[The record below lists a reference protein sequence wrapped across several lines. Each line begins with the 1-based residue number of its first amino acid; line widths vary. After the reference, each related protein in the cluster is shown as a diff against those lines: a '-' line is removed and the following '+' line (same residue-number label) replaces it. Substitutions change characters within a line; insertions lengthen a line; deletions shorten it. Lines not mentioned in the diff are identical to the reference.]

1 MAKLCRGIRCTA
13 PSPRRKPQNYVP
25 EAQHDHK
32 LVGAEARRGQYLCAP
47 RRCFGSA
54 VVFTLQH
61 SWLSVSVELSVIIPI
76 YNEETT
82 LEELYP
88 RVKAVLE
95 GMNLPGGYEMV
106 FVNDGSRD
114 QSLALILAL
123 AARDNRVRYID
134 LSRNFGHQIA
144 VTAGLDNATGEAVVI
159 IDADLQDPPELIP
172 ELYRKL
178 REGYEVVYA
187 KRRSRQG
194 ESVAKKFTAR
204 MFYRILASITNVSIP
219 VDTGD
224 FRIISRKVVEGL
236 KRMPEQNKFL
246 RGQISWIGYRQ
257 TYVEYDR
264 AERAG
269 GETGY
274 TYRKMIR
281 LALDGI
287 TAFSDVP
294 LKAATLMG
302 FTVSGIAFLVM
313 LYTLY
318 SRFITHD
325 YQPGWA
331 SLMVSILFLGGVQLI
346 AVGIIGEYMARVSAN
361 VRQRPLY
368 FVADT
373 NLPVAAIGPAVS

>member
-1 MAKLCRGIRCTA
+1 
-13 PSPRRKPQNYVP
+13 
-25 EAQHDHK
+25 
-32 LVGAEARRGQYLCAP
+32 
-47 RRCFGSA
+47 
-54 VVFTLQH
+54 
-61 SWLSVSVELSVIIPI
+61 VELSVVIPV
-76 YNEETT
+76 YNEEPNID
-82 LEELYP
+82 ELY
-88 RVKAVLE
+88 RRLLGVLE
-95 GMNLPGGYEMV
+95 PLALPGGFELI
-106 FVNDGSRD
+106 FINDGSRD
-114 QSLALILAL
+114 QSLPLLL
-123 AARDNRVRYID
+123 NLVARDARVRYID

-144 VTAGLDNATGEAVVI
+144 VTAGLDRAAGDAVVI

-172 ELYRKL
+172 QLLDKM

-187 KRRSRQG
+187 RRRSRRG
-194 ESVAKKFTAR
+194 DSAAKKLTAR
-204 MFYRILASITNVSIP
+204 LFYRLLASITHISIP

-224 FRIISRKVVEGL
+224 FRLISRKVVEGL
-236 KRMPEQNKFL
+236 RQMPEQNKFI

-257 TYVEYDR
+257 TFIEYDR

-294 LKAATLMG
+294 LKAATISG
-302 FTVSGIAFLVM
+302 FLVSGIAFLVG

-318 SRFITHD
+318 SRFITRD

-346 AVGIIGEYMARVSAN
+346 SVGIIGEYIARLSAN

-368 FVADT
+368 LISDT
-373 NLPVAAIGPAVS
+373 NMPPDVPPGT

>member
-1 MAKLCRGIRCTA
+1 M
-13 PSPRRKPQNYVP
+13 
-25 EAQHDHK
+25 D
-32 LVGAEARRGQYLCAP
+32 
-47 RRCFGSA
+47 
-54 VVFTLQH
+54 
-61 SWLSVSVELSVIIPI
+61 LSVVIPI
-76 YNEETT
+76 YNEAANIGALHER
-82 LEELYP
+82 LS
-88 RVKAVLE
+88 RVLA
-95 GMNLPGGYEMV
+95 GLPGRHELI

-114 QSLALILAL
+114 DSLALLLAL
-123 AARDNRVRYID
+123 AARDERVRYID

-144 VTAGLDNATGEAVVI
+144 VTAGLDAAAGAAVVI

-172 ELYRKL
+172 ELYQKL

-204 MFYRILASITNVSIP
+204 LFYRLLARITHISIP

-257 TYVEYDR
+257 TFVEYDR

-274 TYRKMIR
+274 TYSKMLR

-287 TAFSDVP
+287 TAFSDAP
-294 LKAATLMG
+294 LKAATISG
-302 FTVSGIAFLVM
+302 FVVSGIAFLVM

-318 SRFITHD
+318 SRFVTHD
-325 YQPGWA
+325 YEAGWA

-346 AVGIIGEYMARVSAN
+346 AVGIIGEYISRLSAN

-368 FVADT
+368 LVSDSNTGPFVASA
-373 NLPVAAIGPAVS
+373 PVPVPAPVWQAAR

>member
-1 MAKLCRGIRCTA
+1 M
-13 PSPRRKPQNYVP
+13 
-25 EAQHDHK
+25 
-32 LVGAEARRGQYLCAP
+32 
-47 RRCFGSA
+47 
-54 VVFTLQH
+54 
-61 SWLSVSVELSVIIPI
+61 ELSVIIPI
-76 YNEETT
+76 YNEEPNID
-82 LEELYP
+82 ELY
-88 RVKAVLE
+88 RRLLSVLE
-95 GMNLPGGYEMV
+95 PMVLPGGFELI
-106 FVNDGSRD
+106 FINDGSRD
-114 QSLALILAL
+114 RSLTLLMNLAV
-123 AARDNRVRYID
+123 RDPRVRYID

-144 VTAGLDNATGEAVVI
+144 VTAGLDRAAGEAVVI

-172 ELYRKL
+172 QL
-178 REGYEVVYA
+178 RQKMLEGYEVVYA

-194 ESVAKKFTAR
+194 DSVGKKLTAR
-204 MFYRILASITNVSIP
+204 LFYRILARITHISIP

-236 KRMPEQNKFL
+236 RLMPEQNKFI

-257 TYVEYDR
+257 TYIEYDR

-269 GETGY
+269 GVTSY

-294 LKAATLMG
+294 LKAVTITG
-302 FTVSGIAFLVM
+302 FLVSGVAFLVG

-318 SRFITHD
+318 ARFFSHD
-325 YQPGWA
+325 YQPGWP

-346 AVGIIGEYMARVSAN
+346 SVGIIGEYMTRLLAN

-368 FVADT
+368 LISDT
-373 NLPVAAIGPAVS
+373 NLPPASAPAK

>member
-1 MAKLCRGIRCTA
+1 M
-13 PSPRRKPQNYVP
+13 
-25 EAQHDHK
+25 E
-32 LVGAEARRGQYLCAP
+32 
-47 RRCFGSA
+47 F
-54 VVFTLQH
+54 
-61 SWLSVSVELSVIIPI
+61 SVIIPI
-76 YNEETT
+76 YNEEANI
-82 LEELYP
+82 EALYS
-88 RVKAVLE
+88 RLRGVLE
-95 GMNLPGGYEMV
+95 SMQVSFE
-106 FVNDGSRD
+106 FIFINDGSRD
-114 QSLALILAL
+114 RSLELLHQL
-123 AARDNRVRYID
+123 AARDERVRYID

-144 VTAGLDNATGEAVVI
+144 VTAGLDHANGEAVVI

-172 ELYRKL
+172 ALYQKL

-187 KRRSRQG
+187 RRRSRQG
-194 ESVAKKFTAR
+194 ESAAKKLTAR
-204 MFYRILASITNVSIP
+204 LFYRLLASITNISIP

-236 KRMPEQNKFL
+236 RRMPEQNKFL

-287 TAFSDVP
+287 TAFSDAP
-294 LKAATLMG
+294 LKGATLLG
-302 FTVSGIAFLVM
+302 FTVSGIAFVVM

-318 SRFITHD
+318 SRFISRD
-325 YQPGWA
+325 YEPGWA

-346 AVGIIGEYMARVSAN
+346 AVGIIGEYLARLSAN

-373 NLPVAAIGPAVS
+373 NLPPASGTKPGA

>member
-1 MAKLCRGIRCTA
+1 MDI
-13 PSPRRKPQNYVP
+13 S
-25 EAQHDHK
+25 
-32 LVGAEARRGQYLCAP
+32 
-47 RRCFGSA
+47 
-54 VVFTLQH
+54 VV
-61 SWLSVSVELSVIIPI
+61 IPI
-76 YNEETT
+76 YNEEANIVA
-82 LEELYP
+82 LHR
-88 RVKAVLE
+88 RVKGVLE
-95 GMNLPGGYEMV
+95 AMEVSYEFV

-114 QSLALILAL
+114 RSLELLLEL
-123 AARDNRVRYID
+123 AARDPQVGYID

-144 VTAGLDNATGEAVVI
+144 VTAGLDATRGQAVVI

-172 ELYRKL
+172 SLYAKMQV
-178 REGYEVVYA
+178 GYEVVYA

-194 ESVAKKFTAR
+194 ESAAKKFTAR
-204 MFYRILASITNVSIP
+204 LFYRILARITSVSIP

-236 KRMPEQNKFL
+236 KKMPEQNKFL

-257 TYVEYDR
+257 TFVEYDR

-287 TAFSDVP
+287 TAFSDAP
-294 LKAATLMG
+294 LKFATLSG
-302 FTVSGIAFLVM
+302 FLVSGIAFLVM

-318 SRFITHD
+318 SRFISHD
-325 YQPGWA
+325 YEPGWA
-331 SLMVSILFLGGVQLI
+331 SLMISILFLGGVQLI
-346 AVGIIGEYMARVSAN
+346 AVGIIGEYIARLSAN

-368 FVADT
+368 LVADT
-373 NLPVAAIGPAVS
+373 NIPS